1 MNISDLQV
9 LMLLNSKEKCIK
21 SLIKSDNT
29 FIKSYLDYDLNVIKI
44 NGHKENMK
52 YYNEHILLI
61 LYEIIEEFGTKE
73 ESKKI
78 GMN

>member
-1 MNISDLQV
+1 MNIRDLQV
-9 LMLLNSKEKCIK
+9 LMLLNSKEKSIK
-21 SLIKSDNT
+21 SILKSDNT
-29 FIKSYLDYDLNVIKI
+29 FLIKI

-61 LYEIIEEFGTKE
+61 LYEIIEEFATE
-73 ESKKI
+73 ESKKL

>member
-1 MNISDLQV
+1 
-9 LMLLNSKEKCIK
+9 
-21 SLIKSDNT
+21 
-29 FIKSYLDYDLNVIKI
+29 
-44 NGHKENMK
+44 MK